1 MSNTTLLGKLIDDG
15 NTERDA
21 IHIAVVPVTSV
32 FILKP
37 GQHVTLDN
45 ANDRV
50 KPCKAGD
57 GIGIVDPFLVNKTKS
72 GDVFYVLLYPQTI
85 TSLKHLWTH
94 PAFRF
99 TGNEPVVDH
108 SIALAK
114 QRLEIFASDTAVTYE
129 ELMFAA
135 SDYLLYGNYFI
146 QGGKFEGVSMPDSFW
161 ADYETVTGEKVPDDA
176 KGHFFTCSC

>member
-50 KPCKAGD
+50 KPCKAGN
-57 GIGIVDPFLVNKTKS
+57 GIG
-72 GDVFYVLLYPQTI
+72 
-85 TSLKHLWTH
+85 KHIYYYN
-94 PAFRF
+94 AQFGR
-99 TGNEPVVDH
+99 
-108 SIALAK
+108 S
-114 QRLEIFASDTAVTYE
+114 
-129 ELMFAA
+129 
-135 SDYLLYGNYFI
+135 
-146 QGGKFEGVSMPDSFW
+146 
-161 ADYETVTGEKVPDDA
+161 
-176 KGHFFTCSC
+176 